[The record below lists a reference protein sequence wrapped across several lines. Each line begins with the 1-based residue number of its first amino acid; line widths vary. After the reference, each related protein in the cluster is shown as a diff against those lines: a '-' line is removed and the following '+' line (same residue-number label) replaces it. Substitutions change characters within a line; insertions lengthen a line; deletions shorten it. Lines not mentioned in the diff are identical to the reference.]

1 MAHQTDV
8 LVVGGGATGA
18 GVARDLA
25 LRGVDVTLADRGG
38 LSSGTT
44 GRSHGLLH
52 SGARY
57 AEADEAGAR
66 ECIAE
71 NRILRDIAGHCLGD
85 TGGLFVQ
92 LSADDPTYFDEKLA
106 ACRKYDIDAVA
117 VSGSEARRRVP
128 GLADDVERAMVVPDA
143 VIYPSRLVAA
153 NAADVERHGGT
164 VLTNAPLEALTV
176 EDGRIAGAR
185 LGGDS
190 GVDVDATYV
199 VNATGAWA
207 GRVGEMAGV
216 DVEMRPTKGVMVA
229 VDYADLGPVLN
240 RCRPP
245 ADGDIVVPHRDQ
257 VVLGTTS
264 AVVDDPDDYPRR
276 DEEVERMFAE
286 CGDMLP
292 AVRDRDPIRSW
303 WGVRPLYA
311 PDETARGSRSDGV
324 GEARGISRGFFVLD
338 HADEGVENFA
348 SIVGGKLTTYR
359 LMAERTADLVA
370 DRLGVDEPCRTADE
384 PLPGA
389 AEVAELDGFV
399 DRYAALSPSDEDVV
413 TGSRV

>member
-1 MAHQTDV
+1 MTHRTGV
-8 LVVGGGATGA
+8 LVIGGGATGA
-18 GVARDLA
+18 GVARDLSM
-25 LRGVDVTLADRGG
+25 RGVDVTLADRGG

-57 AEADEAGAR
+57 AEADEVGAR

-71 NRILRDIAGHCLGD
+71 NRILREIAGHCVGD

-92 LSADDPTYFDEKLA
+92 LTADDADYFDRKLA
-106 ACRKYDIDAVA
+106 ACREYGIPAEEITGD
-117 VSGSEARRRVP
+117 EARERVP
-128 GLADDVERAMVVPDA
+128 DLSADVERAMVVPDG
-143 VIYPSRLVAA
+143 VVYPSRLVAA

-164 VLTNAPLEALTV
+164 VLKNAPVESMTV
-176 EDGRIAGAR
+176 EDGRLTGVR
-185 LGGDS
+185 LGGDADT
-190 GVDVDATYV
+190 DVDATYV

-207 GRVGEMAGV
+207 GHVGEMAGV
-216 DVEMRPTKGVMVA
+216 DVEMRPTRGVMVA

-240 RCRPP
+240 RCRNP
-245 ADGDIVVPHRDQ
+245 ADGDIIIPHDDQ

-264 AVVDDPDDYPRR
+264 IVVDDPDDYPTE
-276 DEEVERMFAE
+276 DEEVERMFVE

-292 AVRDRDPIRSW
+292 AVRDCETIRTW

-311 PDETARGSRSDGV
+311 PDEASRGSESDGE
-324 GEARGISRGFFVLD
+324 GANRGISRGFFVLD
-338 HADEGVENFA
+338 HGDEGVENFA
-348 SIVGGKLTTYR
+348 SVVGGKLTSYR
-359 LMAERTADLVA
+359 LMAEETADLVA

-389 AEVAELDGFV
+389 DDPGTLDGFV
-399 DRYAALSPSDEDVV
+399 ASYEALSPTDEDVV
-413 TGSRV
+413 AGD